1 MAANKVLNL
10 LVIVRRY
17 ISFSFKGNVLI
28 SGFRCANSEQ
38 AHQPASDTLSRESLA
53 TNARI
58 IHGILGRA
66 FGNSDDRDWTLTR
79 TIWTT
84 LFGDKKLSSQNS
96 GSQDSNLNHLMGNE
110 KHDVHTLHNA
120 LNGLALAIR
129 CPATDWESVFK
140 FRIGEFDKV

>member
-1 MAANKVLNL
+1 MATNKALNL

-38 AHQPASDTLSRESLA
+38 AHQPASDTLSRQSLA
-53 TNARI
+53 TNAKI

-66 FGNSDDRDWTLTR
+66 FNNSDDEDWRLTG
-79 TIWTT
+79 TIWKT
-84 LFGDKKLSSQNS
+84 LFGDKKLSGQNS

-110 KHDVHTLHNA
+110 RHDVYTLHGA
-120 LNGLALAIR
+120 LKDLALDILKPEASW
-129 CPATDWESVFK
+129 DSVFRLSGGK
-140 FRIGEFDKV
+140 FDKV